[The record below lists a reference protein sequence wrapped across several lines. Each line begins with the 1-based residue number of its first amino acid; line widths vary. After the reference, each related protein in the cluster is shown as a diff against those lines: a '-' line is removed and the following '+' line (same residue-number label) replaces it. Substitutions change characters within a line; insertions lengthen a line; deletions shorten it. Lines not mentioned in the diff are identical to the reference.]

1 MKFQIKSEF
10 FYMFLF
16 SYKKQIVDF
25 LKRGGKRK
33 YFNRNFITIK
43 S

>member
-16 SYKKQIVDF
+16 PYKKQIVDF
-25 LKRGGKRK
+25 LKRGG
-33 YFNRNFITIK
+33 NVNILIETL
-43 S
+43 

>member
-10 FYMFLF
+10 GMYLF
-16 SYKKQIVDF
+16 PYKKQIVDF

-33 YFNRNFITIK
+33 YFNRNFITII